1 MKGAALRFILI
12 SSAFLSVFFFPYPF
26 TLFLSFIA
34 SVFVPWVAFIIGIT
48 QDALF
53 MVPHEGRIPTATL
66 LGAVASITA
75 LVVRRFVKA
84 RII

>member
-1 MKGAALRFILI
+1 MTGPTVRFVLIGSALL
-12 SSAFLSVFFFPYPF
+12 APFLFPYPF
-26 TLFLSFIA
+26 TLLLSFIA
-34 SVFVPWVAFIIGIT
+34 SVFVPWLALIIGLM

-66 LGAVASITA
+66 LGAFASLFA
-75 LVVRRFVKA
+75 LIVRRFVKA

>member
-1 MKGAALRFILI
+1 MMGSAVRFILI
-12 SSAFLSVFFFPYPF
+12 SGALLSPFLFPYPF
-26 TLFLSFIA
+26 TLFLSFVA
-34 SVFVPWVAFIIGIT
+34 SVFVPWLALIIGLT

-66 LGAVASITA
+66 LGATASLLA